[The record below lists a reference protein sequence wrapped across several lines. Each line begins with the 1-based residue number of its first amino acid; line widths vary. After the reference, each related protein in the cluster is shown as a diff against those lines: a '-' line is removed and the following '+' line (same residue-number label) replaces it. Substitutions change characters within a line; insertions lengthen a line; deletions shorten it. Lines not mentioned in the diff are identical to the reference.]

1 MVLDIAAFSENTA
14 VERTSVP
21 NFGWRP
27 RGAAVHVGALPK
39 PCKNRNPEII
49 LFTSFGKGW

>member
-1 MVLDIAAFSENTA
+1 MVFDIAAFSENTA